1 MEALQGI
8 KDSVVAATERYMAL
22 RIIHSLRMAL
32 ITRPWTPEDFMT
44 HEAMVAGLEGRGLR
58 DHELRSDNLVE
69 LILRQR
75 PAMEESILTVRRF
88 GPYF

>member
-1 MEALQGI
+1 MEAIQAI
-8 KDSVVAATERYMAL
+8 KDSVVAAAERYMAL
-22 RIIHSLRMAL
+22 RVIRSLRMAL
-32 ITRPWTPEDFMT
+32 MTRPWTPEEFMT
-44 HEAMVAGLEGRGLR
+44 HEAMVAGLEGKGVR

-75 PAMEESILTVRRF
+75 RVLEESILTVRRF